1 MSEIKTQLIAQAK
14 SRKTQNSKTETVWLA
29 QLLRRAGFGYTPQ
42 ELKYYRSLGYA
53 GTLNE
58 LLNPSLVDN
67 SLLEKAIKEQTF
79 DFTNPN
85 DLRRWWLYR
94 MLNTRRPLEEKMTL
108 FLHGHFATSDR
119 KVRNTHAMYVQNMLM
134 RKHALGNFH
143 DLLLGISKD
152 PAMIIW
158 LDNQQNRKG
167 KPNENFARE
176 VMELFTVG
184 IGNYSEVDIKEAA
197 RAFTGWQT
205 KPDGF
210 FFNKGQHDFAQKTVL
225 GVTGNLDGD
234 EVISILVRR
243 PETSKLLAHKLIT
256 FFAYE
261 NPDKS
266 FVERVAARFREDRFS
281 LASMLREI
289 FEDRTFQSDRA
300 YHAKIKSPAELVVG
314 SIKTLQIENLDND
327 LPQQM
332 GAMGQD
338 LFHPPSVKGWDGG
351 EAWISSDTLMERF
364 NFAAR
369 VTTARFDELMKTT
382 TPTQLIRKFAL
393 TNALELVDYFVD
405 LLVDGDI
412 PKSAKQRLVEY
423 VSSDLDGKKVSMIE
437 DERTLDAK
445 LRGLVHLIMTLPTYQ
460 LT

>member
-1 MSEIKTQLIAQAK
+1 M
-14 SRKTQNSKTETVWLA
+14 SKTSPHTKPQSKKESVWIA

-42 ELKYYRSLGYA
+42 ELKYYTSLGYEGA
-53 GTLNE
+53 LNE
-58 LLNPSLVDN
+58 LIHPKEVDN
-67 SLLEKAIKEQTF
+67 SLLERSIKQQSF

-94 MLNTRRPLEEKMTL
+94 MLYTRRPLEEKMTL

-119 KVRNTHAMYVQNMLM
+119 KVRNPHAMYVQNMLM

-143 DLLLGISKD
+143 ELLHGISKD
-152 PAMIIW
+152 PAMIVW

-184 IGNYSEVDIKEAA
+184 IGNYSENDIKEAA

-205 KPDGF
+205 RPEGF
-210 FFNKGQHDFAQKTVL
+210 FFNKGQHDFTQKTVL
-225 GVTGNLDGD
+225 GVTGNLNG
-234 EVISILVRR
+234 EEIVSILVKR
-243 PETSKLLAHKLIT
+243 PETSRFLARKLIA
-256 FFAYE
+256 FFAYD
-261 NPDKS
+261 NPGKS
-266 FVERVAARFREDRFS
+266 FVERVAAAYRENNFS
-281 LASMLREI
+281 LAAMLKVI
-289 FEDRTFQSDRA
+289 FEDKTFQSERT

-314 SIKTLQIENLDND
+314 SIKTLQIESLDND
-327 LPQQM
+327 LPQLM

-351 EAWISSDTLMERF
+351 EAWISSDTMMERF

-369 VTTARFDELMKTT
+369 ITTIRFDELMKTT
-382 TPTQLIRKFAL
+382 TPTQLVHKFSL
-393 TNALELVDYFVD
+393 TNALELVNYFVD
-405 LLVDGDI
+405 LLVEGDVS
-412 PKSAKQRLVEY
+412 KSTRQRLVEY

-437 DERTLDAK
+437 DDRTLDAK